1 MSVTKEDI
9 KKIAHLSRI
18 GINDAQIEQ
27 LDHDLNHILEM
38 ASKMNNVDTASVEP
52 LAHPMDTTQ
61 PQRKDV
67 VTETNQRELF
77 QSIAPQ
83 VHSGLYIV
91 PKVIE

>member
-1 MSVTKEDI
+1 MSVTKDDI

-18 GINDAQIEQ
+18 GVNDAQIEQ

-38 ASKMNNVDTASVEP
+38 VGKMDSIDTSSIKP

-61 PQRKDV
+61 PQREDAV
-67 VTETNQRELF
+67 SETNQRELF

>member
-1 MSVTKEDI
+1 MSVTKEEI

-18 GINDAQIEQ
+18 GVNYAQIER

-38 ASKMNNVDTASVEP
+38 ISKMDSVDTTSIEP

-61 PQRKDV
+61 PQREDV
-67 VTETNQRELF
+67 VSETNQRELF
-77 QSIAPQ
+77 QRIAPQ